1 MIKKPTLKNLIFF
14 IFIAVEA
21 VIYITFNVMAAAGA
35 PDPVYLKYSGVLLCL
50 AVSVINVF
58 LYGRKADAVT
68 LSCALLFTAVSD
80 LFILVLDDYYEIG
93 LVTFITVQSIYFY
106 RLYAGRIKK
115 IFISLAVR
123 LCVSAAIIIVFA
135 ATDKL
140 NLLVAE
146 CAVYITMLVANVAD
160 AFIICKKGKKN
171 ILFAVGLSLFLGCD
185 VCVGLHNFGTVLNV
199 ALPMWLVAF
208 ASYAMWAFYLPSQV
222 LITCSYDGGGLNLK
236 DGCVGAT
243 EGRNLKEEEVGEQ
256 NESES

>member
-1 MIKKPTLKNLIFF
+1 M
-14 IFIAVEA
+14 
-21 VIYITFNVMAAAGA
+21 
-35 PDPVYLKYSGVLLCL
+35 
-50 AVSVINVF
+50 
-58 LYGRKADAVT
+58 
-68 LSCALLFTAVSD
+68 
-80 LFILVLDDYYEIG
+80 
-93 LVTFITVQSIYFY
+93 
-106 RLYAGRIKK
+106 
-115 IFISLAVR
+115 
-123 LCVSAAIIIVFA
+123 
-135 ATDKL
+135 
-140 NLLVAE
+140 AE